1 MAAACF
7 VICVICF
14 WAILAINNDYGENDM
29 KKLLSVFLAAAVLLT
44 ATACSGGNSSQSSE
58 SSSQEQQD
66 SSAVTEDTASESVSS
81 AVEEEESQV
90 ESEPESQAPEEA
102 EDTRTDYEK
111 MVDRSLLSTGDM
123 TRMANVLQKAQNG
136 EDITVAY
143 IGGSITEGY
152 NAGTTEFY
160 AKICTDWLQEQFPES
175 TVTGVNAGI
184 SGTPSLLGNLRLE
197 RDVLSSDPDIVFV
210 EFAVN
215 DGQEPDYKNAYESL
229 VRTLLT
235 QDKDI
240 AVVLLFTVLKNGYNC
255 QEHMSQIGENYG
267 LPMISVPDS
276 VYVEIEAGRM
286 TWEDYSNDES
296 HPNAYGHSC
305 IRDFVAN
312 YYSKVIPVISENTG
326 AVDKNLPAPVFSG
339 KYMNMHYMDRET
351 MTGVE
356 LNNFEPYETHESF
369 PNGWMYKNT
378 EGGSIKFSVNCSVLE
393 MVFMA
398 NNSPAYGTADI
409 YVDGEKVK
417 SVASNMED
425 GWNNPVTAYLIDNDE
440 SAEHEVEIRVEGGE
454 KAAYFVLAFGYCD

>member
-1 MAAACF
+1 MKKF
-7 VICVICF
+7 LS
-14 WAILAINNDYGENDM
+14 AILAASM
-29 KKLLSVFLAAAVLLT
+29 LLT
-44 ATACSGGNSSQSSE
+44 LTACSGSSTPESSNSE
-58 SSSQEQQD
+58 SPADSGAEQPGG
-66 SSAVTEDTASESVSS
+66 AVSS
-81 AVEEEESQV
+81 AEESAPDSNV
-90 ESEPESQAPEEA
+90 PDSPPEPTVEA

-123 TRMANVLQKAQNG
+123 TRMANVLQRAQNG

-160 AKICTDWLQEQFPES
+160 AKICTDWLQEQFPSS

-197 RDVLSSDPDIVFV
+197 RDVLSADPDIVFV

-215 DGQEPDYKNAYESL
+215 DGQTPDYKGAYESL

-240 AVVLLFTVLKNGYNC
+240 AVVLLFTVLKNGYTC

-276 VYVEIEAGRM
+276 VYKEIEAGRM
-286 TWEDYSNDES
+286 TWEDYSDDES

-312 YYSKVIPVISENTG
+312 FYSKVIPVINENAG
-326 AVDKNLPAPVFSG
+326 EVDKNLPDPVFSG
-339 KYMNMHYMDRET
+339 KYANMHYMDGET
-351 MTGVE
+351 MTDVE
-356 LNNFEPYETHESF
+356 LVNFQPNDTHGSF
-369 PNGWMYKNT
+369 HNGWMYKNS
-378 EGGSIKFSVNCSVLE
+378 EGGSMKFSVKCSVLE
-393 MVFMA
+393 MVFKA
-398 NNSPAYGTADI
+398 NNSAVYGTADI
-409 YVDGEKVK
+409 YVDGEKVR
-417 SVASNMED
+417 SVESNMSD
-425 GWNNPVTAYLIDNDE
+425 GWSNPVTAYLIDDSE
-440 SAEHEVEIRVEGGE
+440 SAEHEVEIRVEGG
-454 KAAYFVLAFGYCD
+454 ANCAFFVMAFGYCD